1 MAKRWNR
8 GEGTTLIRMGEPTT
22 SRPTT
27 DDMIVAELYR
37 QYRTPLMSFEL
48 RLTAGDRQQAAKP

>member
-1 MAKRWNR
+1 V
-8 GEGTTLIRMGEPTT
+8 RMGEPTA